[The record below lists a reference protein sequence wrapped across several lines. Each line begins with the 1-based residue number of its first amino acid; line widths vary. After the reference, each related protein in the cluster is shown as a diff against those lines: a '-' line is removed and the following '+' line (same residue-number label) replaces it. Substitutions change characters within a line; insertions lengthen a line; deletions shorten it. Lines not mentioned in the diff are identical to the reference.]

1 VFSSKAVS
9 QQIFYVLEKKME
21 PKLYVGNLPYTATE
35 DELRELFSR
44 AGTVKSVVLIN
55 DRDTGRSKGFGF
67 VEYDTNEEAQKAISM
82 FNGTQMEERTLTVN
96 QARPRE
102 ERPMGGGYR
111 QGGGRNTGGRRRGW

>member
-1 VFSSKAVS
+1 
-9 QQIFYVLEKKME
+9 ME